1 MRTGRAR
8 YRRGDRGNRGKLT
21 AAQGWYAKYG
31 IHLEAWDR
39 RFIRGDTDI
48 PAAYYER
55 PEIDDILQFYLL
67 AWNELVTERP
77 VIATMASVSYGVIP
91 RSKIKS
97 YAEDDLGLIG
107 EEVDLFIAIMRR
119 VESKSRAASV
129 PDPEMADQV
138 AAGDAVGVKRIVSGL
153 ANKRAANQ
161 RPHPEPK
168 KPRVRFP
175 RHE

>member
-1 MRTGRAR
+1 
-8 YRRGDRGNRGKLT
+8 
-21 AAQGWYAKYG
+21 
-31 IHLEAWDR
+31 
-39 RFIRGDTDI
+39 
-48 PAAYYER
+48 
-55 PEIDDILQFYLL
+55 LL

-119 VESKSRAASV
+119 VESKSRVAAT

-138 AAGDAVGVKRIVSGL
+138 SAGDTAGVKRIVSGL
-153 ANKRAANQ
+153 AKKRPPRAIN
-161 RPHPEPK
+161 
-168 KPRVRFP
+168 KPRVRHP
-175 RHE
+175 R